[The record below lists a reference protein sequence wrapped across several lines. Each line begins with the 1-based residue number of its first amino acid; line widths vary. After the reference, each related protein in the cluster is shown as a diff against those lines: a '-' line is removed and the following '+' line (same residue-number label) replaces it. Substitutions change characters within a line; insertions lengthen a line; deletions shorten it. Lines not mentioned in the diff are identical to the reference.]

1 MATMPNEHDDNDVQ
15 ASKQQAYMRRAV
27 AELMKVHRL
36 SERDAASI
44 MITVTSVVGLAPK
57 SAR

>member
-1 MATMPNEHDDNDVQ
+1 MRTVTEQKAE
-15 ASKQQAYMRRAV
+15 AYKRRAH

-44 MITVTSVVGLAPK
+44 ILTITSVVSLGPK
-57 SAR
+57 SAS

>member
-1 MATMPNEHDDNDVQ
+1 MSDAPTT
-15 ASKQQAYMRRAV
+15 QQKLMQRAV

-44 MITVTSVVGLAPK
+44 VITVTSV
-57 SAR
+57 ARLEPVTPR